1 MKKSLFLM
9 GLFALLISCK
19 GNVSKNIPQTD
30 KPQPVNLILDTDLGP
45 DYDDVGAMALM
56 HALADSGQ
64 VNILATLSSNHD
76 ERVVPCIE
84 VLNTYFNRPDI
95 PVGAPKS
102 EPGASLTTWHKT
114 KWTDELPANYPHHT
128 AKTSDAPDALKVYRK
143 ILSEQPDT
151 SVVICTIGFFSNL
164 RDLLQSGADEY
175 SDLSGKELVAKKVK
189 RLVSMAGLFPE
200 GKEFNVYCDVPASKV
215 VADEWPTEI
224 VFSGFEIGNVIL
236 TGKKLV
242 LRVNTGSQMHL
253 ENQIEYEYHALELL
267 AYALC
272 FAEGDPEGRMSWDH
286 TAVLV
291 AIKGYE
297 PYFDVERGTFHVV
310 DDEGTNNWVANPN
323 GRDLRLI
330 EKMPPTEVASLIENY
345 MMHQPSIK

>member
-1 MKKSLFLM
+1 
-9 GLFALLISCK
+9 
-19 GNVSKNIPQTD
+19 
-30 KPQPVNLILDTDLGP
+30 
-45 DYDDVGAMALM
+45 
-56 HALADSGQ
+56 
-64 VNILATLSSNHD
+64 
-76 ERVVPCIE
+76 
-84 VLNTYFNRPDI
+84 
-95 PVGAPKS
+95 
-102 EPGASLTTWHKT
+102 
-114 KWTDELPANYPHHT
+114 
-128 AKTSDAPDALKVYRK
+128 
-143 ILSEQPDT
+143 
-151 SVVICTIGFFSNL
+151 
-164 RDLLQSGADEY
+164 
-175 SDLSGKELVAKKVK
+175 
-189 RLVSMAGLFPE
+189 
-200 GKEFNVYCDVPASKV
+200 VYCDVPASKV
-215 VADEWPTEI
+215 VAEEWPTEI

-242 LRVNTGSQMHL
+242 QMNV
-253 ENQIEYEYHALELL
+253 ENSPVKD

-345 MMHQPSIK
+345 MMHQRSIK

>member
-1 MKKSLFLM
+1 MLMAAAACAACAPKEPPVSLIF
-9 GLFALLISCK
+9 
-19 GNVSKNIPQTD
+19 
-30 KPQPVNLILDTDLGP
+30 DTDMAP
-45 DYDDVGAMALM
+45 DYDDVGALAVL
-56 HALADSGQ
+56 HALADSGEAR
-64 VNILATLSSNHD
+64 ILATVSSNRL
-76 ERVVPCIE
+76 ETTVPCID
-84 VLNTYFNRPDI
+84 VINTYFGREKI
-95 PVGAPKS
+95 PLGAPKGEAVS
-102 EPGASLTTWHKT
+102 QDTWHKGLR
-114 KWTDELPANYPHHT
+114 WTSELPARFPHRT
-128 AKTSDAPDALKVYRK
+128 GSASQAEDAVAVYRRA
-143 ILSEQPDT
+143 LAGEPDT
-151 SVVICTIGFFSNL
+151 SVVVVTVGFFTNL
-164 RDLLQSGADEY
+164 RDLL
-175 SDLSGKELVAKKVK
+175 LSGPDSLSERTGRELVERKVK

-215 VADEWPTEI
+215 VAEEWPTEI

-242 LRVNTGSQMHL
+242 QMNV
-253 ENQIEYEYHALELL
+253 ENSPVKD

-345 MMHQPSIK
+345 MMHQRSIK